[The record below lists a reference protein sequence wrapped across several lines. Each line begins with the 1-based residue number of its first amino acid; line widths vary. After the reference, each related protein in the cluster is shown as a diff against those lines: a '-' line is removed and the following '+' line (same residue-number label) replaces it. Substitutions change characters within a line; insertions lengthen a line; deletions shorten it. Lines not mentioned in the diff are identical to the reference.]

1 MFFWW
6 FEKRFFSES
15 RVMCGFKGCS
25 RGGFLVVFVVL
36 R

>member
-15 RVMCGFKGCS
+15 RVMCGF
-25 RGGFLVVFVVL
+25 RGVLAVVL
-36 R
+36 GLFLWC

>member
-15 RVMCGFKGCS
+15 RVMCGFGDV
-25 RGGFLVVFVVL
+25 LAVVFWL
-36 R
+36 FLWC